1 MKRQAFNERKLYLVG
16 QVQRD
21 TLLALIPNLPLDS
34 ERPLEV
40 VIRERVKA
48 RKLSQQALLFAGP
61 MRDISEQAWFEGRQ
75 FSVEVLHD
83 FCKRQFLPEDF
94 DPELCKEGYVKWDID
109 PLGERI
115 LVGSTTELTVRG
127 YSDYI
132 EQVYAFGASLGVE
145 FHAPPQR
152 EQS

>member
-1 MKRQAFNERKLYLVG
+1 MSRHPFKERKLYLVS

-21 TLLALIPNLPLDS
+21 TLLALIPTLPLDS
-34 ERPLEV
+34 VKPLEII
-40 VIRERVKA
+40 IRERVKG

-61 MRDISEQAWFEGRQ
+61 MRDISEQAWFDGRQ
-75 FSVEVLHD
+75 FSVQVLHE

-94 DPELCKEGYVKWDID
+94 GAEMCKEGYVKWGVD
-109 PLGERI
+109 PLGERA

-127 YSDYI
+127 YSQYI
-132 EQVYAFGASLGVE
+132 EQIHAFGANLGVE
-145 FHAPPQR
+145 FHASPTQ